1 MAYEK
6 QTWANGDIITAEKL
20 NHMEDGIAS
29 NGVVFIELQYE
40 SFLQAPADLTISFN
54 DIVSYITDNKMICA
68 KAVLTDDDSAWYS
81 FGLLKYA
88 SANEPEAEY
97 AYYVAFTDPIGAVS
111 EIKFGA
117 NTASA
122 NLEFFN

>member
-6 QTWANGDIITAEKL
+6 QTWVTGDTITASKL
-20 NHMEDGIAS
+20 NHMEDGISS
-29 NGVVFIELQYE
+29 NEVVFIELQYE
-40 SFLQAPADLTISFN
+40 PISQALANLTISFN

-68 KAVLTDDDSAWYS
+68 KAVITDDDFAWYS

-88 SANEPEAEY
+88 TANEPDAAY
-97 AYYVAFTDPIGAVS
+97 AYYVAFTDPTGAVP